1 MKLLKTAIL
10 GATMIAGTFGT
21 CQAAQAADLSI
32 ALNQIIQG
40 LNPQDSNYNVDY
52 SVANGI
58 FERLIAFDGD
68 MKLVPQLATSW
79 EGSTDARTF
88 TLKLRHGVKF
98 QDGTDF
104 NAAAVKVNLD
114 RLADASL
121 NLKKHSLF
129 KLVESVETPD
139 EYTVVIKLSKPFG
152 AMINTLAHPSVVME
166 SPAAIE
172 KYGKDISKHPVG
184 TGPFKFQEWVPGEK
198 LIVVKNENYWDSEW
212 PKVDKVT
219 FYPVAENGTRVS
231 MLMSDEVQFVP
242 ILPAELMKRVSESDK
257 YEVLE
262 KPGISVWVMAMNM
275 MRKEFKDIRVRE
287 AFNLAIDQKAFTQ
300 VVYGG
305 HAIVPDTPLAPATQF
320 HATQTPALSTD
331 VAKAK
336 ELMKEAGYENGF
348 KINLWARN
356 NSTEV
361 RMLQFIKQQLSQ
373 INVDVEI
380 VPLEGATRAEKLF
393 GSSLTPETA
402 EFDTV
407 IGGWSP
413 STGDADWHLRPV
425 YATEGWIP
433 NMYNEAF
440 YSNPVVDKAINDA
453 LETADPAKR
462 AAAYEV
468 AQKQIWKDK
477 PVVWLAVDN
486 ALAGRKKG
494 LTGAFPMPDGTM
506 QYAHAAFEE

>member
-1 MKLLKTAIL
+1 MAGSL
-10 GATMIAGTFGT
+10 GAFQAS
-21 CQAAQAADLSI
+21 QAAEMSI
-32 ALNQIIQG
+32 ALNQIVQG

-79 EGSTDARTF
+79 EGSEDAKVF
-88 TLKLRHGVKF
+88 TLKLRQGVKF

-104 NAAAVKVNLD
+104 NAAAVKFNLD
-114 RLADASL
+114 RLADPDL

-139 EYTVVIKLSKPFG
+139 ENTVVIKLSKPFG
-152 AMINTLAHPSVVME
+152 AMINTLAHPSIVMQ
-166 SPAAIE
+166 SPTAIE
-172 KYGKDISKHPVG
+172 KYGKDIAKHPVG
-184 TGPFKFQEWVPGEK
+184 TGPFKFEEWVPGEK
-198 LIVVKNENYWDSEW
+198 LVVVKNEGYWDPEW
-212 PKVDKVT
+212 PKLDKVT

-242 ILPAELMKRVSESDK
+242 ILPAELMKRVSESDT

-275 MRKEFKDIRVRE
+275 MREQFQDIRVRE
-287 AFNLAIDQKAFTQ
+287 AFNLAIDQQAFGQ

-305 HAIVPDTPLAPATQF
+305 HAIVPDAPLAPATQF
-320 HATQTPALSTD
+320 HATQSPALSTD
-331 VAKAK
+331 VARAK

-348 KINLWARN
+348 EVNLWARN

-361 RMLQFIKQQLSQ
+361 RMLQFLKQQLSQ
-373 INVDVEI
+373 INVNVQI

-393 GSSLTPETA
+393 GANLTPETA
-402 EFDTV
+402 EFDMT

-425 YATEGWIP
+425 YSTEGFVP
-433 NMYNEAF
+433 NMYNLAF
-440 YSNPVVDKAINDA
+440 YSNAIVDKAVQDA

-462 AAAYEV
+462 AAAYAI
-468 AQKQIWKDK
+468 AQEQIWKDK

-506 QYAHAAFEE
+506 QYARAAYEE